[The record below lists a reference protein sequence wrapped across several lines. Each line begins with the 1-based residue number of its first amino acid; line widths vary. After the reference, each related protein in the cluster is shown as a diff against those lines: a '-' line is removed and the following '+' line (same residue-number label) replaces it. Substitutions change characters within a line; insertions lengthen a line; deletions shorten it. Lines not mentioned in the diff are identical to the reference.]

1 MDAFQE
7 HGSVALATRWAI
19 PDSLAGSS
27 DKLKPSGHLGCILS
41 AQPGILEAAL
51 KIERVDV
58 YNFELTYVHGTYVMS
73 GGRRISSL
81 PSTIVRV
88 TADNGLQGWG
98 EVCPLGTTYL
108 PAHAEGAR
116 AALALLAPAVVGV
129 DAMNHAAINDAMDA
143 ALSGHG
149 YAKSPVDVACWDLTG
164 RALGVS
170 AAALLGGLRQERF
183 PLYIAV
189 PLGPPDEMTAY
200 VLERRREG
208 IHRFQLKVGGDP
220 ILDGVRVRQI
230 IEATGSDDLVIAD
243 ANCGWRL
250 NDALVA
256 VRAMER
262 LPRLYLEQPC
272 PTMEECIEVRKRT
285 SLPMIYDEIVTD
297 LSTLLRAIREGGAG
311 AVNLKVSRVGG
322 LTRARLLRDVC
333 DELGL
338 QVTIEDTWGGDI
350 VSATSAQLAAS
361 TRARSLLTVSFMND
375 WTNEHVAGH
384 QPRSAQ
390 GFGSV
395 SQQPGLGIEV
405 DVTRLGK
412 PLFSAPR

>member
-1 MDAFQE
+1 M
-7 HGSVALATRWAI
+7 
-19 PDSLAGSS
+19 
-27 DKLKPSGHLGCILS
+27 
-41 AQPGILEAAL
+41 

-58 YNFELTYVHGTYVMS
+58 YNFDLTYVHGTYIMS
-73 GGRRISSL
+73 GGRKISSL
-81 PSTIVRV
+81 PSTVVRV

-116 AALALLAPAVVGV
+116 AALSVLAPAVIGMDPTSQADVLE
-129 DAMNHAAINDAMDA
+129 AMDA
-143 ALSGHG
+143 ALSGHA
-149 YAKSPVDVACWDLTG
+149 YAKSPIDVACWDLTG
-164 RALGVS
+164 RALGVGVG
-170 AAALLGGLRQERF
+170 ALLGGVRQERF
-183 PLYIAV
+183 PLYMAV
-189 PLGPPDEMTAY
+189 PLGTPDEMRQY
-200 VLERRREG
+200 VLERRKEG

-220 ILDGVRVRQI
+220 ILDGERVRQI
-230 IEATGSDDLVIAD
+230 IEATGSEDLVIAD

-250 NDALVA
+250 SEALIA

-272 PTMEECIEVRKRT
+272 RTMEECIEVRKHT
-285 SLPMIYDEIVTD
+285 SLPMVYDELVTD
-297 LSTLLRAIREGGAG
+297 LPALLRAIREGGAG

-384 QPRSAQ
+384 QPRSAN
-390 GFGSV
+390 GFGSAPV
-395 SQQPGLGIEV
+395 GPGLGIEV
-405 DVTRLGK
+405 DASRLGN

>member
-1 MDAFQE
+1 M
-7 HGSVALATRWAI
+7 
-19 PDSLAGSS
+19 
-27 DKLKPSGHLGCILS
+27 
-41 AQPGILEAAL
+41 
-51 KIERVDV
+51 KIERVEV
-58 YNFELTYVHGTYVMS
+58 YNFDLTYVHGTYVMS

-81 PSTIVRV
+81 PSTLVRL

-116 AALALLAPAVVGV
+116 AALSVLAPALVGLDPTNQGAV
-129 DAMNHAAINDAMDA
+129 NDAMDA
-143 ALSGHG
+143 ALSGHA
-149 YAKSPVDVACWDLTG
+149 YAKSPIDVACWDLTG

-170 AAALLGGLRQERF
+170 VAMLLGGVRQERF
-183 PLYIAV
+183 PLYMAV
-189 PLGPPDEMTAY
+189 PLGTPDEMTRY
-200 VLERRREG
+200 VMERRKEG

-220 ILDGVRVRQI
+220 NLDGVRVRQI
-230 IEATGSDDLVIAD
+230 IEATGPEDLVIAD

-256 VRAMER
+256 VRAMEH

-272 PTMEECIEVRKRT
+272 PTMDECIEVRKRT
-285 SLPMIYDEIVTD
+285 SLPMVYDEIVTD
-297 LSTLLRAIREGGAG
+297 LPTLLRAIREGGAG

-322 LTRARLLRDVC
+322 LTRAKLLRDVC

-375 WTNEHVAGH
+375 WTNEHVAGYL
-384 QPRSAQ
+384 PRSAG
-390 GFGSV
+390 GFGAALAG
-395 SQQPGLGIEV
+395 PGLGIEV
-405 DVTRLGK
+405 DASSLGK
-412 PLFSAPR
+412 PLLSAAK

>member
-1 MDAFQE
+1 MQ
-7 HGSVALATRWAI
+7 
-19 PDSLAGSS
+19 
-27 DKLKPSGHLGCILS
+27 
-41 AQPGILEAAL
+41 
-51 KIERVDV
+51 IERVDV
-58 YNFELTYVHGTYVMS
+58 YNFDLTYVHGTYVMS
-73 GGRRISSL
+73 GGRKISSL

-108 PAHAEGAR
+108 PAHAAGAR
-116 AALALLAPAVVGV
+116 AALSVLASALVGV
-129 DAMNHAAINDAMDA
+129 DPTNHAAVNDAMDA
-143 ALSGHG
+143 ALSGHA

-170 AAALLGGLRQERF
+170 VSALLGGVRQERF
-183 PLYIAV
+183 PLYMAV
-189 PLGPPDEMTAY
+189 PLGTADEMTAY
-200 VLERRREG
+200 VLQRRREG

-220 ILDGVRVRQI
+220 LLDGVRVRQI
-230 IEATGSDDLVIAD
+230 VEATGPEDLVIAD

-256 VRAMER
+256 VGAMER
-262 LPRLYLEQPC
+262 LPRVYLEQPC

-285 SLPMIYDEIVTD
+285 ALPMVYDEIVTD

-322 LTRARLLRDVC
+322 LTKARLLRDVC
-333 DELGL
+333 DELGI

-361 TRARSLLTVSFMND
+361 TRARSLLTVSFTND
-375 WTNEHVAGH
+375 WTHEHVAGY
-384 QPRSAQ
+384 QPRSAG

-395 SQQPGLGIEV
+395 PAGPGLGIDV
-405 DVTRLGK
+405 DSSRLGK
-412 PLFSAPR
+412 PLFGTP

>member
-1 MDAFQE
+1 M
-7 HGSVALATRWAI
+7 R
-19 PDSLAGSS
+19 
-27 DKLKPSGHLGCILS
+27 
-41 AQPGILEAAL
+41 
-51 KIERVDV
+51 IERVDV
-58 YNFELTYVHGTYVMS
+58 YNYDLTYVHGTYVMS
-73 GGRRISSL
+73 GGRKISSL
-81 PSTIVRV
+81 PSTVVRV

-98 EVCPLGTTYL
+98 EVCPLGAIYL

-129 DAMNHAAINDAMDA
+129 DPTNHAAINDAMDA
-143 ALSGHG
+143 VLSGHA
-149 YAKSPVDVACWDLTG
+149 YAKSPVDVACWDLIG
-164 RALGVS
+164 RVLGISV
-170 AAALLGGLRQERF
+170 ATLLGGVRQERF
-183 PLYIAV
+183 PLYMAV
-189 PLGPPDEMTAY
+189 PLGTPDEMTTY
-200 VLERRREG
+200 VLERRKEG

-220 ILDGVRVRQI
+220 VLDGMRVRQI
-230 IEATGSDDLVIAD
+230 IEATGHEDLVIAD

-272 PTMEECIEVRKRT
+272 PTMEECIEVRRHT
-285 SLPMIYDEIVTD
+285 SLPMVYDEIVTD
-297 LSTLLRAIREGGAG
+297 LPTLLRAVREGGAG

-361 TRARSLLTVSFMND
+361 TRASCLLTVSFMND
-375 WTNEHVAGH
+375 WTNEHIAGH
-384 QPRSAQ
+384 QPRSAN
-390 GFGSV
+390 GFGAV
-395 SQQPGLGIEV
+395 PAEPGLGIEV
-405 DVTRLGK
+405 DAARLGE

>member
-1 MDAFQE
+1 M
-7 HGSVALATRWAI
+7 
-19 PDSLAGSS
+19 
-27 DKLKPSGHLGCILS
+27 
-41 AQPGILEAAL
+41 

-73 GGRRISSL
+73 GGRRISAL
-81 PSTIVRV
+81 PSTLVRL

-116 AALALLAPAVVGV
+116 AALSVLAPALVGL
-129 DAMNHAAINDAMDA
+129 DPTDRAAVNDGMDA
-143 ALSGHG
+143 ALSGHL
-149 YAKSPVDVACWDLTG
+149 YAKSPVDVACWDLTA

-170 AAALLGGLRQERF
+170 VAVLLGGVRQARF
-183 PLYIAV
+183 PLYMAV
-189 PLGPPDEMTAY
+189 PLGTPDEMTRY
-200 VLERRREG
+200 VMERRKEG

-220 ILDGVRVRQI
+220 SLDGVRVRQVV
-230 IEATGSDDLVIAD
+230 EATGPEDLVIAD

-250 NDALVA
+250 NDALLA
-256 VRAMER
+256 ARAMER

-285 SLPMIYDEIVTD
+285 SLPMVYDEIVTD
-297 LSTLLRAIREGGAG
+297 LPTLLRAIREGGAG

-322 LTRARLLRDVC
+322 LTKAMLLRDVC

-375 WTNEHVAGH
+375 WTNEHVAGY
-384 QPRSAQ
+384 QPHSAG
-390 GFGSV
+390 GFGSLPAG
-395 SQQPGLGIEV
+395 PGLGIEV
-405 DVTRLGK
+405 DVSRLGK
-412 PLFSAPR
+412 PLFGAAK